1 MKSEESQMVK
11 TVNCRPQKGFAT
23 TFSALKHRNYRLFF
37 TGQLISLIGT
47 WMQNVAQ
54 SWLVYQLTG
63 SPIYLGIVSVAS
75 SVPILAFSLG
85 AGVLIDRVDKRK
97 LIIVTQA
104 AAMALAFILSADV
117 FLGFVQPWHIII
129 LSFLLGTVN
138 AIDAP
143 ARQAF
148 LIDMVAREDL
158 MNGIALNSAIFNA
171 ARVIGPSLAGITLA
185 AIGAGWCFFLN
196 GVSFIAV
203 IISLLL
209 MRVAQKKPE
218 VHKGS
223 MFVQLVEGLIY
234 IWKTNTIRTIIL
246 LLTITSLF
254 AYGYSAL
261 LPAFAKDVL
270 NAGPE
275 GLGLLS
281 ASIGMG
287 ALIGALTIASLGHF
301 KRKGLLLTIGNLGF
315 PLLAI
320 LFAFSMS
327 FIASMVLLVGI
338 GVGFMVQNSMSN
350 SLVQQIV
357 PDHLRGRVMSV
368 YMLVFQGFFP
378 IGSLIST
385 SIAQEYGAPMGAA
398 IGASVALMAG
408 VVFLFAAPYLRK
420 LE

>member
-129 LSFLLGTVN
+129 MSFLLGTVN

-218 VHKGS
+218 VHRGS

-320 LFAFSMS
+320 LFAFSRS
-327 FIASMVLLVGI
+327 FISSMVLLVGI

-398 IGASVALMAG
+398 IGAGVALMAG